1 MTSSHAALLIS
12 SIGASNSLGRLVSGW
27 VCDQVIIVSNLHTVS
42 TLLTSGVVT
51 SPGHHHSRHHRGG
64 PVPVPALSVSVFT
77 SDLTLT
83 LSLCSLSGFWPLIVT
98 SSVFGLVTG
107 LWMSAIPPALISLLG
122 IRGNLTIIS
131 IIISNICVSHLRSG
145 HGIRSSDAHKRRGS
159 HEWAA
164 PGWAGG

>member
-1 MTSSHAALLIS
+1 MTMFQARGVTSSQAALLIS

-27 VCDQVIIVSNLHTVS
+27 VCDQVSIVSNLHS
-42 TLLTSGVVT
+42 DNITSGVVT

-64 PVPVPALSVSVFT
+64 PVPVPALSVSVLT

-83 LSLCSLSGFWPLIVT
+83 LSLSLSSFWPLMVT

-145 HGIRSSDAHKRRGS
+145 HGIRSADAY
-159 HEWAA
+159 
-164 PGWAGG
+164 